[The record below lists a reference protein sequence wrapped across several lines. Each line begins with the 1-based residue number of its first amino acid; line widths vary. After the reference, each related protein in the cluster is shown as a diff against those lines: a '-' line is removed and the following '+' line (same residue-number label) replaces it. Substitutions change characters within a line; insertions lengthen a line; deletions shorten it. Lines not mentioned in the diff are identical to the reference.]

1 MQIRGTKIDASTQ
14 SLKLNLRRSGALRS
28 QSKNP
33 KTDQLISRL
42 VLLDIMDT
50 EEEIEKMAEKLT
62 NDQGWTKLK
71 ALSMLQSR
79 YESERRLEEAVIVK
93 RIIDREESKP
103 EQTGKGFHNEP

>member
-1 MQIRGTKIDASTQ
+1 
-14 SLKLNLRRSGALRS
+14 
-28 QSKNP
+28 
-33 KTDQLISRL
+33 
-42 VLLDIMDT
+42 MDT

-62 NDQGWTKLK
+62 NDHGWTKLK

-103 EQTGKGFHNEP
+103 EQTGKGFHNES